1 MTKVNGE
8 RVNCLAKEIT
18 QVDEKTVD
26 VEIYDY
32 IVDQAG
38 NPLTAAD
45 VAWSYQSGMDSG
57 NLPKL
62 AAIASVEAKDDYT
75 VRFVFNELSAGDL
88 DAADGVP
95 DCDPCGL

>member
-1 MTKVNGE
+1 MIRRAT
-8 RVNCLAKEIT
+8 
-18 QVDEKTVD
+18 
-26 VEIYDY
+26 
-32 IVDQAG
+32 
-38 NPLTAAD
+38 PLTAAD

-88 DAADGVP
+88 DALLMECPIG
-95 DCDPCGL
+95 DPCGL